1 MAGTPGAGI
10 GRPGYHISA
19 NSALMKNSLVPNSV
33 KKAALNRA
41 WSDKWASMNNL
52 NKDGAITDAYN
63 EAVNEAV
70 NQTPAPTN
78 VTLDYSNKKFT
89 YNIGCVRDAYFS
101 KKASFHQELTP
112 NATGAIN
119 DNPSVVTSSND
130 LWQKSGTNKGMIT
143 LFIPNDSGAGIDG
156 VTPTT
161 DSKLQPAENEL
172 YGFQFHYNPTTIS
185 MVYSG
190 APNTDVGLEISGQEA
205 FNLVGAQV
213 SQSTISFDIILNRIS
228 DQKYYTEA
236 GVLKPEFAKDTSL
249 YSPRIPT
256 ADEQKEIFKK
266 GTMYDIDFLLSTVIG
281 YKIDTKYRGRTAD
294 VGWLSGRPVTISLGQ
309 SLRYLG
315 FINAFSVKHV
325 IFNERMVP
333 TFTTLSLSFNRIP
346 DYAAI

>member
-1 MAGTPGAGI
+1 MAGTPGAGFGI
-10 GRPGYHISA
+10 PGYHVAPSSPISKLPLYQVMNPPVKPA
-19 NSALMKNSLVPNSV
+19 PPAFAVTHPYPN
-33 KKAALNRA
+33 KELH
-41 WSDKWASMNNL
+41 
-52 NKDGAITDAYN
+52 DAYIDRI
-63 EAVNEAV
+63 
-70 NQTPAPTN
+70 TPDPGPTN
-78 VTLDYSNKKFT
+78 VNLDYSNKKFT

-101 KKASFHQELTP
+101 KKLSFHQELTP
-112 NATGAIN
+112 NAKGSVN
-119 DNPSVVTSSND
+119 DNPSVVKSSND
-130 LWQKSGTNKGMIT
+130 LWQKAGTNKGMIT
-143 LFIPNDSGAGIDG
+143 LFVPSDSGAGIDG

-161 DSKLQPAENEL
+161 DSKLQPVENEL

-190 APNTDVGLEISGQEA
+190 APNTDVALEISGQEA

-213 SQSTISFDIILNRIS
+213 SQSTISFDIVLNRVA
-228 DQKYYTEA
+228 DQKYYTES
-236 GVLKPEFAKDTSL
+236 GVLKSEFSKDATL

-256 ADEQKEIFKK
+256 VDEQKQIFKK

-315 FINAFSVKHV
+315 FINSFSVKHV